1 MTGIG
6 QESVVERAR
15 RVLEPILVRDGYEL
29 VEVEWIRGA
38 GRFTLRV
45 FIDKPSGVDVDDCQ
59 VVSRIIEPVLD
70 VEDFIEPAY
79 DLEVS
84 SPGLDRPLRK
94 PEHFARYAG
103 QRVHVKTYG
112 PVPGTAAGSP
122 PRKNWTGALRGFE
135 DGAVVVDVDGV
146 LHRIPHDQIA
156 KANLE
161 YDVEA
166 DLRRKD

>member
-1 MTGIG
+1 MTGVG
-6 QESVVERAR
+6 QESVVERASR
-15 RVLEPILVRDGYEL
+15 TLEPVLVRDGYEL
-29 VEVEWIRGA
+29 VEVEWVRGG

-45 FIDKPSGVDVDDCQ
+45 FIDKPGGVNIDDCQ
-59 VVSRIIEPVLD
+59 AVSRTIEPILD

-84 SPGLDRPLRK
+84 SPGLDRPLRT

-103 QRVHVKTYG
+103 QRVHVKAYG
-112 PVPGTAAGSP
+112 PVPGTAEGSP
-122 PRKNWTGALRGFE
+122 PRKNWTGALRGYE
-135 DGAVVVDVDGV
+135 GGAVLVDVDGV

-156 KANLE
+156 KAHLE
-161 YDVEA
+161 LDVDA

>member
-1 MTGIG
+1 MTGIA
-6 QESVVERAR
+6 QESIVDRAR
-15 RVLEPILVRDGYEL
+15 GVLEPVLARDGYEL
-29 VEVEWIRGA
+29 VEVEWVRGG
-38 GRFTLRV
+38 GRWTLRL
-45 FIDKPSGVDVDDCQ
+45 FIDKPGGVNVDDCQ
-59 VVSRIIEPVLD
+59 LVTRTVDPILD

-103 QRVHVKTYG
+103 QRVHVKAYG
-112 PVPGTAAGSP
+112 PVEGTAGGSP
-122 PRKNWTGALRGFE
+122 ARKNWTGTLRGFR
-135 DGAVVVDVDGV
+135 DGAVEVEVDGL
-146 LHRIPHDQIA
+146 LHRIPHDRIA
-156 KANLE
+156 KAHLE

>member
-6 QESVVERAR
+6 QTSVVERAR
-15 RVLEPILVRDGYEL
+15 SVLEPVLARDGYEL
-29 VEVEWIRGA
+29 VDVEWVRGA
-38 GRFTLRV
+38 GRFTLRL
-45 FIDKPSGVDVDDCQ
+45 FIDRPGGVGIEDCQ
-59 VVSRIIEPVLD
+59 LVSRTVEPILD

-84 SPGLDRPLRK
+84 SPGLDRPLRT

-103 QRVHVKTYG
+103 ERVHVKAYG
-112 PVPGTAAGSP
+112 PVAATAEGSP
-122 PRKNWTGALRGFE
+122 PRKGWTGTLRGFE
-135 DGAVVVDVDGV
+135 DGAVLVDVDGV
-146 LHRIPHDQIA
+146 LHRIPHDRIA

-161 YDVEA
+161 YDFEA